1 MTSSYAG
8 IVGAPVTP
16 FKSDNTVDYET
27 FAKQVNFLVENGVSL
42 IAHPM
47 HIGESVNLA
56 DGERRELARVLVSA
70 AAGRVPTFVHVSF
83 AGTDLAM
90 DLARH
95 SVKAGATGIVLM
107 APYHWRSGPQ
117 AIVEH
122 FVSVTE
128 ACGGKLIVY
137 NNPKATNVDLS
148 MDVLEQLMDRLPGFV
163 AIKDATFH
171 METFTDIC
179 ELIARKSK
187 PIAAYTGIEYLL
199 TSVPVGGQ
207 GCFSACSEVAP
218 RLTAGLYQAC
228 ARGDTA
234 KARELQFKVRRLL
247 KVVMHNYPATIKY
260 AMELLGRP
268 VGTTRRPILPPTAA
282 EKAWV
287 KAELTALGVFENEPQ
302 GWSASGKQGQRAK
315 QQLPAV

>member
-27 FAKQVNFLVENGVSL
+27 FAKQVDFLIENGASL

-47 HIGESVNLA
+47 HIGESVNLT
-56 DGERRELARVLVSA
+56 DGERRELARVLVNA

-234 KARELQFKVRRLL
+234 KARALQFKVRRLL

-302 GWSASGKQGQRAK
+302 GWSASGKRGRRAE